1 MEILKRSW
9 SPEHGARRVNG
20 LGCPDGTAPADQ
32 PSILGY
38 IRRPNKRDGRT
49 ATPGGLPGPARA
61 DRSPTMPELPEVET
75 TRRGLAPHVVGRR
88 IAAVSVYD
96 PRLRWR
102 VPHDLAGRLVGRV
115 IEGLE
120 RRSKYLLFRLAGDTL
135 LVHLGMTGSL
145 RVFTHAPER
154 RLHDHVDIVFR
165 DGTRLRYHDPRRF
178 GAMLWAPDPVLSHP
192 LLRDLGP
199 EPFDPAFDADYL
211 WRMTRSRSAAIKL
224 ALMDNH
230 LVVGVGNIY
239 ANESLFRAGIRP
251 TARANKVSRPRL
263 ARLVTEVRA
272 VLTEAIAKGGS
283 TLRDYVDA
291 TGEPGYFQ
299 LDYFVYGREGEPCR
313 NCGAPI
319 RHRRLG
325 GRASFYCPRCQ
336 R

>member
-1 MEILKRSW
+1 
-9 SPEHGARRVNG
+9 
-20 LGCPDGTAPADQ
+20 
-32 PSILGY
+32 
-38 IRRPNKRDGRT
+38 
-49 ATPGGLPGPARA
+49 
-61 DRSPTMPELPEVET
+61 MPELPEVET
-75 TRRGLAPHVVGRR
+75 TRRSVAPCVIGRR
-88 IAAVSVYD
+88 IAKLIVYD
-96 PRLRWR
+96 PRLRWP
-102 VPHDLAGRLVGRV
+102 VPGDLPKRLEGRTVD
-115 IEGLE
+115 GLT
-120 RRSKYLLFRLAGDTL
+120 RRSKYLLFSVGAGSL
-135 LVHLGMTGSL
+135 LVHFGMTGSL
-145 RVFTHAPER
+145 RVYTHAPER
-154 RLHDHVDIVFR
+154 RPHDHVDIVFG
-165 DGTRLRYHDPRRF
+165 DGSRLRYHDPRRF

-251 TARANKVSRPRL
+251 TMRAKKVSRPRL
-263 ARLVTEVRA
+263 ARLVTEVRT
-272 VLTEAIAKGGS
+272 VLAEAIAKGGS

-313 NCGAPI
+313 NCGTPI
-319 RHRRLG
+319 RQRRLG